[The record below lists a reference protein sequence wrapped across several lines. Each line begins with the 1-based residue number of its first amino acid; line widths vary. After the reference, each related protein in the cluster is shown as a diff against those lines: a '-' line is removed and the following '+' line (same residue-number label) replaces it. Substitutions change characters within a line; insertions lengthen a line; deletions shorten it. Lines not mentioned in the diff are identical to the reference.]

1 MEAVA
6 LSRRE
11 RERLARRRAMLDAA
25 RTVFAEKGYDGATL
39 DEIAERAEFGK
50 GTLYNYFEGGKEGIL
65 HALISDL
72 FDRVEEIVAAHV
84 EAEEH
89 PPVRELFRALLTEL
103 VGFFEANRDTFLLVV
118 KEVQRMLLS
127 PGGSL
132 EREVWV
138 RDERVIQL
146 LERPIARAI
155 AAGELRDVPPK
166 AIARTVLGN
175 MQGVLMHRFCAP
187 SAAVDSPLFSPEG
200 TADFITTLLFDGL
213 LPRD

>member
-1 MEAVA
+1 MEAPT

-11 RERLARRRAMLDAA
+11 RERAVRRAAMLDAA
-25 RTVFAEKGYDGATL
+25 RAVFAEKGYEAATL

-65 HALISDL
+65 QALIGDL
-72 FDRVEEIVAAHV
+72 FDHVEEIVAAHV
-84 EAEEH
+84 EAER
-89 PPVRELFRALLTEL
+89 PVRALFHDLLTEL
-103 VGFFEANRDTFLLVV
+103 VGFFEANRDTFLIVV

-127 PGGSL
+127 PGGAL

-146 LERPIARAI
+146 MERPIARAI
-155 AAGELRDVPPK
+155 AAGELRAFPPQ

-187 SAAVDSPLFSPEG
+187 NVGADSPLLSPEG

-213 LPRD
+213 IPRD